1 MNQHLPAAVYV
12 PFFKKSIR
20 NYVILNI
27 VEDEAMC
34 FSTKER
40 VPFYVCMEI
49 FRPEE
54 DLSDLK

>member
-1 MNQHLPAAVYV
+1 MNGSLPAAVYV

-20 NYVILNI
+20 NHIVLNI
-27 VEDEAMC
+27 VVDESMC

-40 VPFYVCMEI
+40 VPYYVCMEI

-54 DLSDLK
+54 DFDT

>member
-1 MNQHLPAAVYV
+1 MNASLPAAVYV

-20 NYVILNI
+20 NHIVLNI
-27 VEDEAMC
+27 VVDESMC

-40 VPFYVCMEI
+40 VPYYVCMEM

-54 DLSDLK
+54 DFDT

>member
-1 MNQHLPAAVYV
+1 MNESLPAAVYV

-20 NYVILNI
+20 NYIVLNI
-27 VEDEAMC
+27 VANESMC

-40 VPFYVCMEI
+40 VPYYVCMEI

-54 DLSDLK
+54 DLEDG

>member
-1 MNQHLPAAVYV
+1 MNEHLPAAVYV

-20 NYVILNI
+20 NYIILNI

-40 VPFYVCMEI
+40 VPYYVCMEI

-54 DLSDLK
+54 DL